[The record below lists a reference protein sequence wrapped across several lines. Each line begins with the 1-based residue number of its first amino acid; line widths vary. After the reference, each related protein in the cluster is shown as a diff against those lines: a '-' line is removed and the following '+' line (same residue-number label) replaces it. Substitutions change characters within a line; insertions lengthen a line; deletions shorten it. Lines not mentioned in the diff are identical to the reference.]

1 MSRLKIQTAYLGAF
15 TVAALDAAPDAEAAW
30 LVHALCAWILRDEL
44 PTEIPPS
51 YASAWAVIRSE
62 SETIHERMK
71 ESADARTEAARIAAE
86 ARWNANASE
95 RIRKNANA
103 SERIPTECAAMLERE
118 KEMKKEKD
126 SILRTESE
134 VAGKP
139 ASASASDSEKTSFFV
154 PHDLHDLDWFARPDR
169 ELVPAALELIGEQ
182 GNARMRGRLGKAKR
196 LLGAAEFREVLA
208 TFAAEI
214 RSGEV
219 PANPGATLNARLS
232 AAEACQSLK
241 TATP

>member
-1 MSRLKIQTAYLGAF
+1 MPRAKIETAFLGSY

-139 ASASASDSEKTSFFV
+139 ASASASASVFT
-154 PHDLHDLDWFARPDR
+154 DLDSFDWYTLPERA
-169 ELVPAALELIGEQ
+169 LVERALALIGEE
-182 GNARMRGRLGKAKR
+182 GNARMAGRLRKAR
-196 LLGAAEFREVLA
+196 RILGLPAFREVLA
-208 TFAAEI
+208 TFDSELRA
-214 RSGEV
+214 GEV
-219 PANPGATLNARLS
+219 PANKGATLNARLS
-232 AAEACQSLK
+232 AREAMS
-241 TATP
+241 

>member
-1 MSRLKIQTAYLGAF
+1 MPRAKIETAFLGSY

-44 PTEIPPS
+44 PTEIPPA

-86 ARWNANASE
+86 ARWSANASE

-118 KEMKKEKD
+118 KEMKKEKG

-139 ASASASDSEKTSFFV
+139 ASASASASVFTDLDS
-154 PHDLHDLDWFARPDR
+154 LDWFTLPERALVDR
-169 ELVPAALELIGEQ
+169 ALALIGEE
-182 GNARMRGRLGKAKR
+182 GNARMAGRLRKAR
-196 LLGAAEFREVLA
+196 RILGLPAFREVLA
-208 TFAAEI
+208 TFDSELRA
-214 RSGEV
+214 GEV
-219 PANPGATLNARLS
+219 PANKGATLNARLS
-232 AAEACQSLK
+232 AREALG
-241 TATP
+241 

>member
-1 MSRLKIQTAYLGAF
+1 MPRAKIETAFLGSY

-103 SERIPTECAAMLERE
+103 SERIQTECVAMLERE

-139 ASASASDSEKTSFFV
+139 ASVSDSASVFT
-154 PHDLHDLDWFARPDR
+154 DLDSLDWYTLPERA
-169 ELVPAALELIGEQ
+169 LVERALALIGEE
-182 GNARMRGRLGKAKR
+182 GNALMAGRLRKAR
-196 LLGAAEFREVLA
+196 RILGLPAFRELLA
-208 TFAAEI
+208 TFDSELRA
-214 RSGEV
+214 GEV
-219 PANPGATLNARLS
+219 PANKGATLNARLS
-232 AAEACQSLK
+232 AREALG
-241 TATP
+241 

>member
-1 MSRLKIQTAYLGAF
+1 MPRAKIETAFLGSY

-44 PTEIPPS
+44 PADIPPA

-139 ASASASDSEKTSFFV
+139 ASASASASVFTDLDS
-154 PHDLHDLDWFARPDR
+154 LDWFTLPERALVDR
-169 ELVPAALELIGEQ
+169 ALAIIGEE
-182 GNARMRGRLGKAKR
+182 GNARMAGRLRKAR
-196 LLGAAEFREVLA
+196 RILGLPAFRELLA
-208 TFAAEI
+208 TFESELRA
-214 RSGEV
+214 GEV
-219 PANPGATLNARLS
+219 PANKGATLNARLS
-232 AAEACQSLK
+232 AREAMS
-241 TATP
+241 

>member
-1 MSRLKIQTAYLGAF
+1 MPRAKIETAFLGSY

-103 SERIPTECAAMLERE
+103 SERIPTECAAMPERE

-139 ASASASDSEKTSFFV
+139 ASASASASVFT
-154 PHDLHDLDWFARPDR
+154 DLDSFDWFTLPERA
-169 ELVPAALELIGEQ
+169 LVERALALIGEE
-182 GNARMRGRLGKAKR
+182 GNARMAGRLRKARR
-196 LLGAAEFREVLA
+196 LLGAQAFREVLA
-208 TFAAEI
+208 TFDSELRA
-214 RSGEV
+214 GEV
-219 PANPGATLNARLS
+219 PANKGATLNARLS
-232 AAEACQSLK
+232 AREAMS
-241 TATP
+241 

>member
-1 MSRLKIQTAYLGAF
+1 MPRAKIETAFLGSY

-103 SERIPTECAAMLERE
+103 SERIQTECVAMLERE

-139 ASASASDSEKTSFFV
+139 ASVSDSASVFT
-154 PHDLHDLDWFARPDR
+154 DLDSLDWYTLPERA
-169 ELVPAALELIGEQ
+169 LVERALALIGEE
-182 GNARMRGRLGKAKR
+182 GNARMAGRLRKAR
-196 LLGAAEFREVLA
+196 RILGLPAFRELLA
-208 TFAAEI
+208 TFDSELRA
-214 RSGEV
+214 GEV
-219 PANPGATLNARLS
+219 PANKGATLNARLS
-232 AAEACQSLK
+232 AREALG
-241 TATP
+241 